1 VPPCIAQYKAF
12 DTGVW
17 ANRDMDFIKKVSQ
30 RPLSLK
36 EAKAAKDV
44 FLVGSATK
52 VRLVTGNAGMHVLLR
67 CCIFHP
73 VKHTQWSCASDRKHC
88 SRTCGGTGAPSDTRD
103 LHAHHTLVHD
113 GVATQQQYMQL
124 GSS

>member
-1 VPPCIAQYKAF
+1 LLLTLCSIGAVSAAQKQTYVQVPPCIAQYKAF

-30 RPLSLK
+30 RPLSLT
-36 EAKAAKDV
+36 EAKAAKEV

-52 VRLVTGNAGMHVLLR
+52 VRLFIGTAGMHVLLR

-73 VKHTQWSCASDRKHC
+73 VMHMQWRCASDCKHG
-88 SRTCGGTGAPSDTRD
+88 SRTCGETSWHLGAPSDT
-103 LHAHHTLVHD
+103 T
-113 GVATQQQYMQL
+113 
-124 GSS
+124 